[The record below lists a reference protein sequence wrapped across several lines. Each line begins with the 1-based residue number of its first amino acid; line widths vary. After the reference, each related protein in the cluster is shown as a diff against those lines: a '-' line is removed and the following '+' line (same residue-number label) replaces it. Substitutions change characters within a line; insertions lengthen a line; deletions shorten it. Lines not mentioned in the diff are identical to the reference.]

1 MASHNID
8 IIIETNRT
16 AQNLNNLNNSLSD
29 AQKRTIEAAK
39 AANYLNVENEH
50 VAKAA
55 LRAAQATMR
64 QVAADVAATKA
75 RRDNLKGIAESIEA
89 RKQETNS
96 ASELVALNRRLEA
109 VNRTLS
115 SAERDYATA
124 TQELARAQQ
133 NLNQANQPFL
143 DAERRKAEAIRRTQ
157 EDMRRYNEFLRQ
169 GAQANR
175 EAERVRQQEAQALNR
190 AKTSNDQYVKSL
202 RQQLEIAKR
211 SGVEGKI
218 YQNQLRLNSKA
229 TREQRDEVE
238 RLTRELDKLNSKQS
252 STSGG
257 GFSLGR
263 LAAGAGLVFGASQIL
278 QWGKDALT
286 TADNM
291 AALQVRI
298 RAVSSSQEE
307 ANAVF
312 AQLVSVSN
320 TMGVSLENTIGTFS
334 RFAPAAKKIGATNQD
349 VLQFVETLNKLGQV
363 GGASAQEVESALYQ
377 LSQSFSAGKLQGQ
390 EFMVVSKTMP
400 NVLDELARVM
410 GVTRGELNKLASEGR
425 ITALDLLKLKDGSD
439 ELDEAFKNLPRSI
452 EQSSQGLS
460 NELAVAIDLINKKFG
475 ITASI
480 AAQMDGWAQT
490 VGRFN
495 QYLGGSWSEA
505 DDLNKQLGI
514 LKNNQKQLVELQS
527 QAEKGSMKY
536 NYTTKSLVRNLQDQA
551 VISAKIAALQSKI
564 KEQPKPAY
572 VQPDDPEA
580 AKRISDLEFEI
591 SLRGKN
597 AEAIARERAIRNAPA
612 GATPEQKQ
620 QLGELAAQ
628 LARVKEE
635 QKAATKA
642 GKDAERQSKRNAEQ
656 LRKNQKANQKYIAE
670 LTATTEKHKNEL
682 DTAKSMIG
690 TNLILGKSVDDLV
703 FQYKN
708 LIEIK
713 FQNNLL
719 SSQAESLAKLNSD
732 ATDEEKEKV
741 IALTEALERQK
752 IAKELAQQV
761 SGIQGELQN
770 ELGDPFELELAKIND
785 QEAQRLAVLDQWRN
799 VDKENAAMY
808 EQMKVDAMQS
818 AARQREQVTLNET
831 KSTLS
836 ASANMLSGFSQ
847 LISQFQSDSDNK
859 NKAVFAAAKAFAI
872 ASAGLNFSSALMQAL
887 ADPSALT
894 LPQKLANYALVAS
907 SGAALIGQIT
917 SQNFADGG
925 YVSGRGTGRSDEIPA
940 LLSNGEYVATSKAT
954 QRYRPQLEAMNR
966 GTYSED
972 GGSRP
977 VNIEIIN
984 TTGTRVTTQQLTED
998 DVRVII
1004 GEEVPDLVGA
1014 QMQDPYSPLFRATQ
1028 SSFKV
1033 ERNV

>member
-1 MASHNID
+1 MATHNID
-8 IIIETNRT
+8 ILIETNRT
-16 AQNLNNLNNSLSD
+16 VQNLNNLNNSLSE
-29 AQKRTIEAAK
+29 AQRRTIEAAK
-39 AANYLNVENEH
+39 SANYLNVENEH
-50 VAKAA
+50 VARANLKLAQSQLKVIANDVAQLQASRNNLKAISDSIIA
-55 LRAAQATMR
+55 RQQQATSMSEIAR
-64 QVAADVAATKA
+64 LDVQLQNVHRNLTQVEQDYA
-75 RRDNLKGIAESIEA
+75 RAVQELTRAQLNYNDANRPFIEA
-89 RKQETNS
+89 ERAKQN
-96 ASELVALNRRLEA
+96 
-109 VNRTLS
+109 
-115 SAERDYATA
+115 
-124 TQELARAQQ
+124 
-133 NLNQANQPFL
+133 
-143 DAERRKAEAIRRTQ
+143 AIRQTQ
-157 EDMRRYNEFLRQ
+157 EDMRRYNEALRQ
-169 GAQANR
+169 GSQANR

-190 AKTSNDQYVKSL
+190 AKASNDQYVKSL

-229 TREQRDEVE
+229 TREQREEVE

-263 LAAGAGLVFGASQIL
+263 LAAGAGIVFGASQIL

-312 AQLVSVSN
+312 NQLVTVSN
-320 TMGVSLENTIGTFS
+320 TMGVSLENTISTFS
-334 RFAPAAKKIGATNQD
+334 RFAPSAKKLGATNQD

-452 EQSSQGLS
+452 EQASQGLS

-635 QKAATKA
+635 QKDTIKS
-642 GKDAERQSKRNAEQ
+642 GKDAERQAKRNAEQ
-656 LRKNQKANQKYIAE
+656 LKKNQEANQKYIKE
-670 LTATTEKHKNEL
+670 LTATTDKYQNEL

-690 TNLILGKSVDDLV
+690 TNLTLGKSVDDLV

-708 LIEIK
+708 LTEIK

-719 SSQAESLAKLNSD
+719 SSQAEALAKLNKD
-732 ATDEEKEKV
+732 RTDEDVKKVKE
-741 IALTEALERQK
+741 LTEALERQK

-761 SGIQGELQN
+761 STIQGDLQS

-785 QEAQRLAVLDQWRN
+785 QEAQRLAVIQQARQAQLISEEEFEAQRN
-799 VDKENAAMY
+799 QIA
-808 EQMKVDAMQS
+808 QS
-818 AARQREQVTLNET
+818 AAEQREAFERKSMQTVVT
-831 KSTLS
+831 SVGS
-836 ASANMLSGFSQ
+836 AVDASLDLMRGYQAEQTGIF
-847 LISQFQSDSDNK
+847 
-859 NKAVFAAAKAFAI
+859 KAMFVASKAAAIANALIAMQENIAQSSKIGFPWNI
-872 ASAGLNFSSALMQAL
+872 ASI
-887 ADPSALT
+887 
-894 LPQKLANYALVAS
+894 
-907 SGAALIGQIT
+907 AAATAQGISIVGNIRSISEQ
-917 SQNFADGG
+917 FADGG

-984 TTGTRVTTQQLTED
+984 TTGARVTTQQLTED